1 METPDKLHQ
10 QHLRST
16 PAVGMGATLCQWTD
30 RWPCTV
36 IKVTPRTI
44 VVREDRAIRTDDYGM
59 SETQVWE
66 ITPDPDGDL
75 HTFSLRKK
83 SGQWVERGFDTGSGA
98 ILRLGTRSRYHDFSF

>member
-44 VVREDRAIRTDDYGM
+44 VVREDRAVRLDNGPC
-59 SETQVWE
+59 EAQVWE
-66 ITPDPDGDL
+66 ITPDPDGETY
-75 HTFSLRKK
+75 TFYLRKWT
-83 SGQWVERGFDTGSGA
+83 GWQQRGYLPGTGLT
-98 ILRLGTRSRYHDFSF
+98 LRLGVRSRYHDYGF